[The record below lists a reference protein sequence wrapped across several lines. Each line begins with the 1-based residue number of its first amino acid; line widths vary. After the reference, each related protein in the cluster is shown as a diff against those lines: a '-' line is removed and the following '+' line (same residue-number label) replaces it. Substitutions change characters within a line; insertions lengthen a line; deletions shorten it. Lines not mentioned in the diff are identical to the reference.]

1 MLHVDALHTYYGDSH
16 ILHGVSLN
24 VGAGECVALLG
35 RNGAGKTTTLK
46 TILGLAT
53 AARGKVSLKGVDI
66 TNEQTFQIIRH
77 GIGYVPEHRGIFPTL
92 TVGEHLR
99 LAASSKVARIG
110 RTKSQRVRTYVT
122 DDVLKMFPRIA
133 GKLDNFGSQL
143 SGGEQQMLAIARAL
157 LANPALLVLDEPS
170 EGLAP
175 AIVDFLE
182 ERLLEIKRGGTPILV
197 VEQNY
202 YLATALADRV
212 YLLSQGEVK
221 FSGTTD
227 QLAAADQIRAT
238 YLSV

>member
-1 MLHVDALHTYYGDSH
+1 MLRVDEVHTYYGDSH
-16 ILHGVSLN
+16 ILHGVSLR
-24 VGAGECVALLG
+24 VDEGECVALLG

-46 TILGLAT
+46 TILGLAP
-53 AARGKVSLKGVDI
+53 AARGRVTLSGADI
-66 TNEQTFQIIRH
+66 TNEQTFRIIRR

-92 TVGEHLR
+92 TVSEHLR
-99 LAASSKVARIG
+99 LAASSAVAKRLQAGTGKV
-110 RTKSQRVRTYVT
+110 KSYTV
-122 DDVLKMFPRIA
+122 DDTLKLFPRLA
-133 GKLDNFGSQL
+133 GKQDSLGSQL

-157 LANPALLVLDEPS
+157 LANPSLLVLDEPS

-175 AIVDFLE
+175 ATVDFLE
-182 ERLLEIKRGGTPILV
+182 DRLLEIRAGGTPILV

-221 FSGTTD
+221 FAGTTED
-227 QLAAADQIRAT
+227 LGAADNIRAT